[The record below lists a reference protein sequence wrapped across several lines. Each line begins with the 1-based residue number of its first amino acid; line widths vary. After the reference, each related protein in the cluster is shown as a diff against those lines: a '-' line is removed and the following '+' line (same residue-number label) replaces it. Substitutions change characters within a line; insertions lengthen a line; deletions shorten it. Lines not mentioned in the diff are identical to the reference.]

1 MDDLVNVLTFLLLH
15 IFFVDVNTG
24 GAVQPLSSYFTL
36 SKCSLVFK
44 PKLCSRQ
51 KIVCGKETVRL
62 TAGKNFR
69 NMDVRLRIKLGP
81 ILSSDAVWKDND
93 FPVVDVSCSFVCFI
107 CSSQR
112 YPILLVSCCF
122 PNHLVYFY
130 LLVIFFSGNSET
142 NFSLYLLCYV
152 DLEHQNVWWKVQN

>member
-1 MDDLVNVLTFLLLH
+1 MDDFQCFDISTVTFLLLH
-15 IFFVDVNTG
+15 IFSVDVSTG
-24 GAVQPLSSYFTL
+24 AEVQPLSSYFTL

-93 FPVVDVSCSFVCFI
+93 FPVVDVSCSLVCFI
-107 CSSQR
+107 CSQR
-112 YPILLVSCCF
+112 CPIFLVCC
-122 PNHLVYFY
+122 L
-130 LLVIFFSGNSET
+130 FS
-142 NFSLYLLCYV
+142 
-152 DLEHQNVWWKVQN
+152 